1 MGTREGLRLIE
12 RERALEILD
21 DAFAS
26 ALEGSG
32 QLVVIG
38 GEAGVGKTILVSH
51 FCAEQQ
57 ARVLWGTCD
66 ALFTPRPLGPLLD
79 VADVLG
85 GSLEA
90 TASAGALPHD
100 VARELTRELER
111 EPTVLVLDD
120 LHWADEATLDVL
132 TLLGRRIARL
142 PALILGMYRDDEVGR
157 THPLQIVLGE
167 LATTRALR
175 RLRVEPLSSSGVAE
189 LAAPYGVD
197 VEALHQ
203 VTGGNPFF
211 VTEVLAAG
219 KPEVPPTVR
228 DAVLARAGRL
238 SASARRLLDLVAV
251 AHPRTQTWLIEAE
264 ASLPDLDEC
273 LTSQMLVSTSEGV
286 TFRHELARLSV
297 EESIAPGRA
306 RELHRIVLAALRE
319 PPHGTPDLARLAH
332 HAEGAGDRQAVLE
345 LAPAAAQRAASLGA
359 HREAAAQYARAL
371 RFADDIEPRRRAALL
386 NGHSFECYLTAQ
398 EEGNIGSI
406 EAAIGCYREL
416 GDDVALGATLRW
428 HALALFVWGR
438 GREAAHSAR
447 EALSVLERLPPG
459 HELAMTYNV
468 LASLANFDED
478 SDATLTW
485 ACRALELADR
495 AGSVEARL
503 SALGTLGMRNVAQG
517 KLQEGWTQ
525 LEDALRLARSEG
537 LESQLGR
544 TYVLSGMAAARERS
558 LTRVRQYVEPGLA
571 FCDERDLNVWGD
583 VILAMRA
590 WLELEEGEWD
600 AATATVTQVLARNC
614 VLSAAQANI
623 VLGLIRARRGDPDPW
638 TPLDEAYDVAER
650 TEQLWWT
657 SQVAAAKAEAAWL
670 EGRPDVI
677 ADATEAPFALALER
691 RSPWPIA
698 ELAHWRTQ
706 AGIETELPEDA
717 RGPYAAQLRGDWAG
731 AAAQWTLAGCPY
743 EAALALGDG
752 DDDAQRRSLDELN
765 RLGARPAAGIVSRRL
780 RERGVRGVARG
791 PRPVTRESP
800 AGLTARETEVLELVA
815 DGLRNPDIAKRL
827 FVSPRTVDHHVSAIL
842 RKLQVRTRG
851 EAVAAAQRLELF

>member
-1 MGTREGLRLIE
+1 MRLIE
-12 RERALEILD
+12 REHALEVLD
-21 DAFAS
+21 DALAT
-26 ALEGSG
+26 ALGGSG
-32 QLVVIG
+32 QLVLIG

-51 FCAEQQ
+51 FCAEQR

-79 VADVLG
+79 VAEVVG

-90 TASAGALPHD
+90 TTGAGALPHD

-120 LHWADEATLDVL
+120 LHWADEATLDVVM
-132 TLLGRRIARL
+132 LLGRRIARL
-142 PALILGMYRDDEVGR
+142 PALILGTYRDDEVGR

-167 LATTRALR
+167 LSTTRSLR
-175 RLRVEPLSSSGVAE
+175 RLRVEPLSPSGVGE

-197 VEALHQ
+197 AEALHR

-219 KPEVPPTVR
+219 KQEVPPTVR

-251 AHPRTQTWLIEAE
+251 AHPRTETWLIEGE
-264 ASLPDLDEC
+264 ASIADLDEC
-273 LTSQMLVSTSEGV
+273 LASQMLVSTSDAV
-286 TFRHELARLSV
+286 MFRHELGRLSV
-297 EESIAPGRA
+297 EASIAPGRA

-319 PPHGTPDLARLAH
+319 PPHGAPDLARLAH
-332 HAEGAGDRQAVLE
+332 HAEGAWDGQAVLE

-371 RFADDIEPRRRAALL
+371 RFADDVEPRRRAALL

-398 EEGNIGSI
+398 EEGNIRSI
-406 EAAIGCYREL
+406 EAAIECYREL

-438 GREAAHSAR
+438 AREAAHSAS

-459 HELAMTYNV
+459 HELAMAYNV

-478 SDATLTW
+478 TDATLTW
-485 ACRALELADR
+485 ARRALELADR
-495 AGSVEARL
+495 TDSVEARL
-503 SALGTLGMRNVAQG
+503 SALATLGMRNVAQG
-517 KLQEGWTQ
+517 SLEGGWAQ
-525 LEDALRLARSEG
+525 LEDALRLARNER

-544 TYVLSGMAAARERS
+544 AYVLSGMAASRERS
-558 LTRVRQYVEPGLA
+558 LARMRQYVEPGLA

-590 WLELEEGEWD
+590 WLELEEGDWD

-623 VLGLIRARRGDPDPW
+623 VLGLIRARRGDPDPSGPFE
-638 TPLDEAYDVAER
+638 TAEETAER
-650 TEQLWWT
+650 SGQLWWT
-657 SQVAAAKAEAAWL
+657 SQVGAANAETAWL
-670 EGRPDVI
+670 QGRPELI
-677 ADATEAPFALALER
+677 ADVTEVPFALALER
-691 RSPWPIA
+691 RAGWPVA
-698 ELAHWRTQ
+698 ELAYWRKQ
-706 AGIETELPEDA
+706 AGLETALPEEA
-717 RGPYAAQLRGDWAG
+717 RGPFLTQLRGDWAR
-731 AAAQWTLAGCPY
+731 AADEWTEAGCPY
-743 EAALALGDG
+743 EAALALAEGDSE
-752 DDDAQRRSLDELN
+752 AQRRSLAEFN
-765 RLGARPAAGIVSRRL
+765 RLGARPAAAIVARRL
-780 RERGVRGVARG
+780 RERGAHVPRG
-791 PRPVTRESP
+791 PRPTTRHNPAQLSTREM
-800 AGLTARETEVLELVA
+800 EVLRLLA
-815 DGLRNPDIAKRL
+815 TGLRNTEIAERL
-827 FVSPRTVDHHVSAIL
+827 FLSPRTVGHHVSAIL
-842 RKLQVRTRG
+842 RKLGVATRG
-851 EAVAAAQRLELF
+851 EAVAVARQRDLLEDR